1 MSYIGYRCYKPFKTD
16 TAQNNMTDWTA
27 AYRRL
32 YKFLDGFTGSRFI
45 KTVQQVDPDLLDY
58 MDYIEKRRKEDKSTT
73 KKDYFKDIL
82 LSYPDDIK
90 HHLFEIFLSPVEQI
104 NPDVV
109 KDIRII
115 IKGGKV
121 DIAKAIYAKAVASNE
136 IDETLIGDTLK
147 GLETYPE
154 ALKLYNK
161 ALKGFNSGTDERHI
175 LDDLRLSVEYFL
187 RSILKNEK
195 TLENQ
200 VQFLGKY
207 QKDKGISPE
216 ISNVFIRIIEIF
228 GKYQNNYIKHND
240 KVKHS
245 EIEFIFNLT
254 NTFFRFLLSH

>member
-1 MSYIGYRCYKPFKTD
+1 
-16 TAQNNMTDWTA
+16 MTDWTA

-32 YKFLDGFTGSRFI
+32 YKFLDGYTGSQFI
-45 KTVQQVDPDLLDY
+45 KTIQEVDPDLPDY

-90 HHLFEIFLSPVEQI
+90 HHLFEIFLRPVEQT
-104 NPDVV
+104 NPEEV
-109 KDIRII
+109 KDIRTII
-115 IKGGKV
+115 GGGKV
-121 DIAKAIYAKAVASNE
+121 DIRNAIYAKAVAFKE
-136 IDETLIGDTLK
+136 IDETLIADTLK
-147 GLETYPE
+147 GLEAFPH
-154 ALKLYNK
+154 AHKLYNK
-161 ALKGFNSGTDERHI
+161 ALAAFNSGNDERHV

-187 RSILKNEK
+187 RSILGNEK

-200 VQFLGKY
+200 IPFLGKY

-216 ISNVFIRIIEIF
+216 ISNTFQRLIEIF
-228 GKYQNNYIKHND
+228 GKYQNNYVKHHD

-254 NTFFRFLLSH
+254 NTFYRFLLSH